1 MLAKKNL
8 EEGQYT
14 VIRADGHLIAYQTS
28 GTINT
33 AQEIKVLN
41 LKTDEE
47 NAVAAKS
54 GEAIRPL
61 GFIGSDFVYG
71 YLRQGDVGHT
81 AARRGTV
88 PRCMSWRS
96 EIQKMK

>member
-1 MLAKKNL
+1 MS
-8 EEGQYT
+8 
-14 VIRADGHLIAYQTS
+14 ADGHFDRIPDVRNDQYRTGNQGIES
-28 GTINT
+28 
-33 AQEIKVLN
+33 
-41 LKTDEE
+41 E
-47 NAVAAKS
+47 NKMKKMTVAAKS

-81 AARRGTV
+81 AAGGNCS
-88 PRCMSWRS
+88 RCMSWRS